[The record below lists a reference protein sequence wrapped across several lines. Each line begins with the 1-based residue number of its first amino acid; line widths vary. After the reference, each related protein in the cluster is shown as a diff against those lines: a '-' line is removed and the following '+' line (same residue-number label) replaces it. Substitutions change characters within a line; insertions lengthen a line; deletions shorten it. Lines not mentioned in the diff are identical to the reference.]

1 MVGRP
6 MNRVGR
12 YPTNLKRGNQP
23 MARLAA
29 SHQMTSMEQEQ
40 LPVRMYVGANE
51 QRLVETPRNA

>member
-1 MVGRP
+1 
-6 MNRVGR
+6 
-12 YPTNLKRGNQP
+12 